1 MQFLRRLESSEVQ
14 DALLLR
20 SAVFR
25 LGMFFP
31 PGKGQFIKLN
41 LAGASLTTVY
51 LAHLNPAIIQRS
63 CG

>member
-14 DALLLR
+14 DACYCDLP
-20 SAVFR
+20 SFDSVI
-25 LGMFFP
+25 FFP